1 MKQKPKDDL
10 SFIIIYTTVVH
21 EVLLFSGHVTSKLVI
36 NLFVDIYIDTCSL
49 KYMFVTHCALN
60 IIKKYEPHIFIHFW

>member
-49 KYMFVTHCALN
+49 KYMFIWHCALN
-60 IIKKYEPHIFIHFW
+60 IIMKYEPQIFILFW